1 MYVMNTRICSKEIK
15 FEFEILFIIP
25 FFYSTLKKNKKRS
38 SLFLQIKDFSI

>member
-25 FFYSTLKKNKKRS
+25 FFLFHIKKK
-38 SLFLQIKDFSI
+38 IKNEVAYFYK